1 MGHMMNR
8 EWLRDRLRLKRSASY
23 RLIGGTKTALI
34 NSDAVLTLLNRSR
47 RGPQPALAEIP
58 SDICTAEELVASIPS
73 LAECGITPALV
84 VAWTHRTKNPPPHFV
99 LTSKIRRFRRSQFT
113 TWLEAASSPRR
124 GER

>member
-1 MGHMMNR
+1 MGHFLNR

-23 RLIGGTKTALI
+23 RLISGTKTSLV
-34 NSDAVLTLLNRSR
+34 NSDSVLSLLNRSR

-84 VAWTHRTKNPPPHFV
+84 VTWTHRTKNPPPYFV
-99 LTSKIRRFRRSQFT
+99 LTSKIRRFCRSQFMA
-113 TWLEAASSPRR
+113 WLEAASSPRR

>member
-1 MGHMMNR
+1 MHLLKR
-8 EWLRDRLRLKRSASY
+8 EFVRDRLRLRRSASY
-23 RLIGGTKTALI
+23 RLIGGTRSSHI
-34 NSDAVLTLLNRSR
+34 NSDVVLSLLNRSR

-84 VAWTHRTKNPPPHFV
+84 VTWTHRTKNPPPHFV
-99 LTSKIRRFRRSQFT
+99 LTSKIRRFCRSQFM

>member
-1 MGHMMNR
+1 MMNR